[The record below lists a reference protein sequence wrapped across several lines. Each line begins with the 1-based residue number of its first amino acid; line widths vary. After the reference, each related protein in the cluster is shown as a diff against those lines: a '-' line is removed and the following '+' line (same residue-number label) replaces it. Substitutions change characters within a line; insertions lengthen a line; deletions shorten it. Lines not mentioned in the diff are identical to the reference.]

1 MPSIFPDWYCIVN
14 PHAGSGKT
22 MPQWAIAEK
31 ILTASSVPYKTTL
44 TNYKF
49 HAEKLAY
56 EAAQRGYRRFLAVGG
71 DGSVHEVMNGIV
83 RYTEETGA
91 APEDFTLSVIPIGS
105 GNDWIKSLGI
115 PHDTRAAAVGLSQ
128 HHLEVFR
135 LLLGNIDR
143 VGIQLLEHR
152 VDARPLDPADRQR
165 VHVGAVQL
173 LEDGVPDLGPFAQFE
188 TFCLC
193 GNGRRAQK
201 ERRREYHDS
210 FHTQLA

>member
-1 MPSIFPDWYCIVN
+1 MPSTFPDWYCIVN

-115 PHDTRAAAVGLSQ
+115 PHDTRAAA
-128 HHLEVFR
+128 E
-135 LLLGNIDR
+135 LLTRSEFARQDVVR
-143 VGIQLLEHR
+143 VETAA
-152 VDARPLDPADRQR
+152 DA
-165 VHVGAVQL
+165 GVQ
-173 LEDGVPDLGPFAQFE
+173 
-188 TFCLC
+188 
-193 GNGRRAQK
+193 GRSATWPT
-201 ERRREYHDS
+201 S
-210 FHTQLA
+210 AASVSIPTSASGSTP